1 MVNKKTENGT
11 AYIEINNARYELP
24 IYQPSI
30 GPNVVDISKLYSQA
44 NVFTYDQALL
54 QQQIAHQQLHL

>member
-1 MVNKKTENGT
+1 MVNKKIENGT

-24 IYQPSI
+24 IYKPSI

-44 NVFTYDQALL
+44 NVY
-54 QQQIAHQQLHL
+54 I